1 MKSIMKKILYLISAS
16 LLMLVAACHEIEVEE
31 TGINFSPDKVMQ
43 VDLAAQEVTVTIES
57 GDSWTLTGE
66 YDWVTPSA
74 RSGKSGDKVTFTLAL
89 NTTGKIRAAVY
100 EINTEKFTEKLVIKQ
115 IGSKIDT
122 SIELALSDYDET
134 SLTVSMNVTADDLDI
149 FEKWGLSYSETEL
162 PEEGTDLVL
171 EGKPVKGHK
180 DVTISNLTTGT
191 TYTIWFWLEN
201 ADGVRLYNETTL
213 SGTAQALELTYTS
226 PSLYSR
232 EFKTKMNVPMPCAE
246 LGICWNETGAPT
258 VDDAHVC
265 KTNVTSLD
273 IELNSCNDGDVLK
286 PETTYTLRPY
296 IIKNNGDLVYG
307 EEYTFTTKKDPF
319 AGWWASS
326 GSDNAYKI
334 NKFNALSELGP
345 FIWGS
350 MGKMN
355 ANAGTSQET
364 ITNAL
369 ISACTTAWNETFRYT
384 YLLFTEDVNGE
395 MVMKFSIYTG
405 SSDSSAKP
413 KGSVVFTWESD
424 DVNGY
429 HTFEYAGPASKSD
442 AINVMMEKAGTELQ
456 TVIDYF
462 ENTTFYFEFCSANID
477 NLTSQYSGIKMKDV
491 NNPATGIYEYNIMNV
506 MNPIPVSYYD
516 SVLKQDENGNYVIK
530 NVEHWEQFCELT
542 LNNRYASAVLANDVD
557 LGDSQAKVCWD
568 DAFSTSKSWCGTFD
582 GQGHTLNYNYTSQVG
597 TAKQHIAPFF
607 SVGSC
612 TIKNLHVTGTILTN
626 GERPGGIV
634 AYSKGNTLLENCW
647 CSTRITQIAMN
658 GSNVRAGGIVAANA
672 QGDYHVT
679 LRDCVFD
686 GQFTATTGAKGWAG
700 IVGYAYKNSTTILEN
715 CLFAPS
721 LIDLSNTGS
730 SYVFVSKH
738 SSAKT
743 VTFENCWYTH
753 LLGSA
758 QGSEA
763 SAESYA
769 DGTLAEALN
778 AGRAD
783 GPWTVVDGKTV
794 LNF

>member
-1 MKSIMKKILYLISAS
+1 M
-16 LLMLVAACHEIEVEE
+16 EEV
-31 TGINFSPDKVMQ
+31 GINFSPDKVMQ

-66 YDWVTPSA
+66 YDWITPSV
-74 RSGKSGDKVTFTLAL
+74 RSGNSGDKVTFTLAL

-100 EINTEKFTEKLVIKQ
+100 EINSDKATEKLVIKQ
-115 IGSKIDT
+115 IGDKIDT

-232 EFKTKMNVPMPCAE
+232 EFKTTMNVPMPCAE

-273 IELNSCNDGDVLK
+273 IELNSCNDGVILK

-296 IIKNNGDLVYG
+296 IVKNNGTLVYG

-319 AGWWASS
+319 AGWWASA
-326 GSDNAYKI
+326 GSDNAYRI

-530 NVEHWEQFCELT
+530 NIEHWEQFCELT

-568 DAFSTSKSWCGTFD
+568 DAFNTSKSWCGTFD
-582 GQGHTLNYNYTSQVG
+582 GQGHTLTYNYVSQVG

-743 VTFENCWYTH
+743 VTYENCWYTQV
-753 LLGSA
+753 LGSA

-763 SAESYA
+763 TAEAYA

-783 GPWTVVDGKTV
+783 GPWTVKDGKTV

>member
-1 MKSIMKKILYLISAS
+1 MKKIIYLLSAS
-16 LLMLVAACHEIEVEE
+16 LLMLMAACQEIEMEE
-31 TGINFSPDKVMQ
+31 VGINFSPDKVMQ

-66 YDWVTPSA
+66 YDWITPSV
-74 RSGKSGDKVTFTLAL
+74 RSGNSGDKVTFTLAL

-100 EINTEKFTEKLVIKQ
+100 EINSDKATEKLVIKQ
-115 IGSKIDT
+115 IGDKIDT

-232 EFKTKMNVPMPCAE
+232 EFKTTMNVPMPCAE

-273 IELNSCNDGDVLK
+273 IELNSCNDGVILK

-296 IIKNNGDLVYG
+296 IVKNNGTLVYG

-319 AGWWASS
+319 AGWWASA
-326 GSDNAYKI
+326 GSDNAYRI

-530 NVEHWEQFCELT
+530 NIEHWEQFCELT

-568 DAFSTSKSWCGTFD
+568 DAFNTSKSWCGTFD
-582 GQGHTLNYNYTSQVG
+582 GQGHTLTYNYVSQVG

-743 VTFENCWYTH
+743 VTYENCWYTQV
-753 LLGSA
+753 LGSA

-763 SAESYA
+763 TAEAYA

-783 GPWTVVDGKTV
+783 GPWTVKDGKTV

>member
-1 MKSIMKKILYLISAS
+1 MKKILYMISAS
-16 LLMLVAACHEIEVEE
+16 LLVLMGACQELEMEEV
-31 TGINFSPDKVMQ
+31 GINFSPEEVMQ

-57 GDSWTLTGE
+57 GDNWTLAGE
-66 YDWVTPSA
+66 YDWITPSV
-74 RSGKSGDKVTFTLAL
+74 RSGKSGDKVTFTLGL

-100 EINTEKFTEKLVIKQ
+100 EITSDKIIEKLVIKQ

-122 SIELALSDYDET
+122 SMELALSDYDET
-134 SLTVSMNVTADDLDI
+134 SLTVSMNVTSDDLDI
-149 FEKWGLSYSETEL
+149 FSKWGLRYSETEN

-171 EGKPVKGHK
+171 EGKPVKGSK
-180 DVTISNLTTGT
+180 DVTISNLTTGS
-191 TYTIWFWLEN
+191 TYNVWFWLEN
-201 ADGVRLYNETTL
+201 ADGVRLYNDATVT
-213 SGTAQALELTYTS
+213 GTAQALELAYTS

-232 EFKTKMNVPMPCAE
+232 EFKTKMTVPMPCAE
-246 LGICWNETGAPT
+246 LGVCWNETGSPT

-265 KTNVTSLD
+265 KTDVTSLEID
-273 IELNSCNDGDVLK
+273 LNSCSDGIVLK
-286 PETTYTLRPY
+286 PETTYRMRPY
-296 IIKNNGDLVYG
+296 LIKRNGTLVYG
-307 EEYTFTTKKDPF
+307 EEIEFTTKKDPF
-319 AGWWASS
+319 AGWFAMA
-326 GSDNAYKI
+326 GSDNAYRI
-334 NKFNALSELGP
+334 NKFNALSEYGP

-350 MGKMN
+350 MGKMG
-355 ANAGTSQET
+355 ANAGTAQEA
-364 ITNAL
+364 ITNRL
-369 ISACTTAWNETFRYT
+369 ISACTAAWNETFRYT
-384 YLLFTEDVNGE
+384 YLLFNQTIDGE
-395 MVMKFSIYTG
+395 KVMKLSIYTG
-405 SSDSSAKP
+405 SSDSGAKC
-413 KGSVVFTWESD
+413 KGSLVFTWNTDET
-424 DVNGY
+424 NGH
-429 HTFEYAGPASKSD
+429 HTFDLAGPASKSD
-442 AINVMMEKAGTELQ
+442 PINTMLEVASEDIQ
-456 TVIDYF
+456 FVIDYF
-462 ENTTFYFEFCSANID
+462 DNTTFYFEFCSANID

-491 NNPATGIYEYNIMNV
+491 NDPATGTYDYNIMNV
-506 MNPIPVSYYD
+506 MNPIPVSFHDYI
-516 SVLKQDENGNYVIK
+516 LKQDENGNYILK
-530 NVEHWEQFCELT
+530 NAEHWEQFCEIT
-542 LNNRYASAVLANDVD
+542 LHDRYASAVMVRDID

-568 DAFSTSKSWCGTFD
+568 DAFNTSRSWCGTFD

-634 AYSKGNTLLENCW
+634 AYSKGKTLLENCW
-647 CSTRITQIAMN
+647 CSTRITQIAMD

-700 IVGYAYKNSTTILEN
+700 IVGYAYKESTTILEN

-743 VTFENCWYTH
+743 VTYENCWYTH
-753 LLGSA
+753 KLGSA

-769 DGTLAEALN
+769 DGTLAETLN
-778 AGRAD
+778 AGREN
-783 GPWTVVDGKTV
+783 GPWIVKDGKTV

>member
-1 MKSIMKKILYLISAS
+1 MKKIFYLISAS
-16 LLMLVAACHEIEVEE
+16 LLALLVSCQEEIIEE
-31 TGINFSPDKVMQ
+31 PGINFSPEKVVQ

-57 GDSWTLTGE
+57 GDNWTLSGE
-66 YDWVTPSA
+66 YDWITPSA
-74 RSGKSGDKVTFTLAL
+74 TSGKAGDKVTFTIAL
-89 NTTGKIRAAVY
+89 NTSGKIRAAVY
-100 EINTEKFTEKLVIKQ
+100 TITSDKVVEELVIKQ
-115 IGSKIDT
+115 IGSKIDI
-122 SIELALSDYDET
+122 SAELALSDYDET
-134 SLTVSMNVTADDLDI
+134 SITVSMNVTADDLDI
-149 FEKWGLSYSETEL
+149 FNKWGLCYSETEN

-171 EGKPVKGHK
+171 EGKPAKGNK
-180 DVTISNLTTGT
+180 DVKISNLTTGT
-191 TYTIWFWLEN
+191 TYNIWFWLEN
-201 ADGVRLYNETTL
+201 EDGVRLYNDAAV
-213 SGTAQALELTYTS
+213 SCTAKALELAYTT

-232 EFKTKMNVPMPCAE
+232 EFKTKMTVPMPCAE

-258 VDDAHVC
+258 VEDNHVC
-265 KTNVTSLD
+265 KTNVTSLE
-273 IELNSCNDGDVLK
+273 IELNSCNDGVILK

-296 IIKNNGDLVYG
+296 IIKSNGTLVYG

-753 LLGSA
+753 ILGSA

-769 DGTLAEALN
+769 DGTLAETLN

>member
-1 MKSIMKKILYLISAS
+1 MKKIIYLLSAS
-16 LLMLVAACHEIEVEE
+16 LLMLMAACQEIEMEE
-31 TGINFSPDKVMQ
+31 VGINFSPDKVMQ

-66 YDWVTPSA
+66 YDWITPSV
-74 RSGKSGDKVTFTLAL
+74 RSGNSGDKVTFTLAL

-100 EINTEKFTEKLVIKQ
+100 EINSDKATEKLVIKQ
-115 IGSKIDT
+115 IGDKIDT

-180 DVTISNLTTGT
+180 DVTIGNLTTGT

-232 EFKTKMNVPMPCAE
+232 EFKTTMNVPMPCAE

-530 NVEHWEQFCELT
+530 NVDHWEQFCELT

-647 CSTRITQIAMN
+647 CSTKFIQIAMA
-658 GSNVRAGGIVAANA
+658 GSNVRAGGIIAANA
-672 QGDYHVT
+672 QGDYYVT
-679 LRDCVFD
+679 LKDCVFD
-686 GQFTATTGAKGWAG
+686 GQFTATTTAKGWAG

-721 LIDLSNTGS
+721 LIDLQSTSS
-730 SYVFVSKH
+730 SYCFVSKH
-738 SSAKT
+738 SSAKV
-743 VTFENCWYTH
+743 VTIENCYYTQK
-753 LLGSA
+753 LGSVD
-758 QGSEA
+758 GGTLA
-763 SAESYA
+763 SADEYA

-778 AGRAD
+778 AGRSD

>member
-1 MKSIMKKILYLISAS
+1 MKKIIYLLSAS
-16 LLMLVAACHEIEVEE
+16 LLMLMAACQEIEMEE
-31 TGINFSPDKVMQ
+31 VGINFSPDKVMQ

-66 YDWVTPSA
+66 YDWITPSV
-74 RSGKSGDKVTFTLAL
+74 RSGNSGDKVTFTLAL

-100 EINTEKFTEKLVIKQ
+100 EINSDKATEKLVIKQ
-115 IGSKIDT
+115 IGDKIDT

-232 EFKTKMNVPMPCAE
+232 EFKTTMNVPMPCAE

-568 DAFSTSKSWCGTFD
+568 DAFSTSTSWCGTFD

-607 SVGSC
+607 SVGSA
-612 TIKNLHVTGTILTN
+612 TIRNLRVTGTIMTN

-634 AYSKGNTLLENCW
+634 AYSKGTTVIENCW
-647 CSTRITQIAMN
+647 CSTKFIQIAMA
-658 GSNVRAGGIVAANA
+658 GSNVRAGGIIAANA
-672 QGDYHVT
+672 QGDYYVT
-679 LRDCVFD
+679 LKDCVFD
-686 GQFTATTGAKGWAG
+686 GQFTATTTAKGWAG

-721 LIDLSNTGS
+721 LIDLQSTSS
-730 SYVFVSKH
+730 SYCFVSKH
-738 SSAKT
+738 SSAKV
-743 VTFENCWYTH
+743 VTIENCYYTQK
-753 LLGSA
+753 LGSVD
-758 QGSEA
+758 GGTLA
-763 SAESYA
+763 SADEYA

-778 AGRAD
+778 AGRSD